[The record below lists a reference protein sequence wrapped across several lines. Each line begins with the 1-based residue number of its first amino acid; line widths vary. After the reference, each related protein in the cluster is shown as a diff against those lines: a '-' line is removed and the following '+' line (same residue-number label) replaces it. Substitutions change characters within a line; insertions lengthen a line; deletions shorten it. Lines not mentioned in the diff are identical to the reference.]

1 MQTDQ
6 LVLAAINVVRQAFG
20 HGHFIT
26 DASNTA
32 DAIHQYLASA
42 ASVNDDTIAID
53 VYEGTT
59 QPIIV
64 FTYNHDVFT
73 YNHDAQ
79 IIAGETWT
87 WIMMDEAVIS
97 DGIPFQLVSPDTVER
112 LHLQLN
118 KQLAHYAK

>member
-64 FTYNHDVFT
+64 FTYNHD
-73 YNHDAQ
+73 AQ

-118 KQLAHYAK
+118 KQLAHYTK